1 MKKKNLLKLMPYAY
15 IMPISMILLV
25 FVAGSLFVALYYSFT
40 KYNIIAPAEFKGLYN
55 YKKLLSDTKFKLCV
69 MNTLKIAAISV
80 PTQMVCSIAL
90 AAVLAARQKSI
101 IGKIAKSALF
111 IPFLSSSA
119 VCGTIWRAILNGG
132 SPAIRSL
139 FGIFGI
145 DPTMLLGSSAS
156 AVVTVSLISV
166 WKNMGYYTIIF
177 LGAVMGIS
185 DGYYDA
191 AKVDGANVWK
201 RFTRITLPLLK
212 PTLIMNLFLITV
224 NSMQIFDMVYTM
236 TGGGPSMSTT
246 TLVMY
251 AYQLTFKNGKAGYGM
266 AVTNVLMLMM
276 LVIALFQQRYMR
288 RDVSEI

>member
-1 MKKKNLLKLMPYAY
+1 MKRKKFSKLVPYAY

-25 FVAGSLFVALYYSFT
+25 FVAGSLFVAVYFSFT
-40 KYNIIAPAEFKGLYN
+40 KYNIIAAAEFKGLYN
-55 YKKLLSDTKFKLCV
+55 YKKLFSDSKFKLCV

-80 PTQMVCSIAL
+80 PTQMICSVIL
-90 AAVLAARQKSI
+90 AAILSARQNSLV
-101 IGKIAKSALF
+101 GKVAKSALF

-132 SPAIRSL
+132 SPAIGRF

-145 DPTMLLGSSAS
+145 NPTMLLGSSGS
-156 AVVTVSLISV
+156 AIITVSLISV

-177 LGAVMGIS
+177 LGAIMGIS

-191 AKVDGANVWK
+191 AKVDGANVWN
-201 RFTRITLPLLK
+201 RFTQITLPLLK
-212 PTLIMNLFLITV
+212 PTLIMNMFLITV

-266 AVTNVLMLMM
+266 AVSNILMLMI
-276 LVIALFQQRYMR
+276 LIIVLFQQKYMK